1 MPVAVE
7 IHLGPAL
14 TRARRAA
21 GGRTLPAAGVLRR
34 LLARAVRATVAAEGH
49 TDAEISVSLLADPDI
64 AEMNLRYLGH
74 SGPTDVISFA
84 LYEPGERPVGDVYVG
99 AEQAVRQARE
109 FGVSPVEE
117 LVRLVVHGTLH
128 VLGHDHPEGPERAR
142 SEMWDLQERLV
153 REVSGS

>member
-1 MPVAVE
+1 
-7 IHLGPAL
+7 HLGPAL

-74 SGPTDVISFA
+74 SGPTDATCCA
-84 LYEPGERPVGDVYVG
+84 LSERGERRGGDVCGG
-99 AEQAVRQARE
+99 ADQAVRQARE
-109 FGVSPVEE
+109 FGVSPVGER
-117 LVRLVVHGTLH
+117 VRLVVHGTLH
-128 VLGHDHPEGPERAR
+128 VLGHDQREGPERAR